1 MLGLARRKM
10 TARVLFCVKKNPPK
24 KGGGGNEP
32 VTRSSDSRAGEKGGL
47 QGLGLRVE
55 G

>member
-24 KGGGGNEP
+24 KGGGEMSLSQG
-32 VTRSSDSRAGEKGGL
+32 VQIRGL
-47 QGLGLRVE
+47 ARREGYRV
-55 G
+55 